1 MNIDFYGPPTDD
13 LHRESVLID
22 GAVDGRPVRFRFT
35 RNAVRSVA
43 PSAADGRDLVAR
55 LASHLTVFAAAVDR
69 KLSAAEND
77 RQAELTI
84 TEADILADAEADA
97 ETTTAYIVTGRNIPD
112 EPCGSEAEAV
122 AIARARGGS
131 AVVCYSTRGR
141 YVARQTIWPATGPV
155 FTSHD

>member
-1 MNIDFYGPPTDD
+1 MNIEFHGPPTDD
-13 LHRESVLID
+13 LHREAVLID

-35 RNAVRSVA
+35 RDAVRSVA
-43 PSAADGRDLVAR
+43 PSAADGRDLIAR
-55 LASHLTVFAAAVDR
+55 LASRLPVFAAVIDR
-69 KLSAAEND
+69 KLSAAEGD

-97 ETTTAYIVTGRNIPD
+97 ETTMTYVVTGRGIPD

-131 AVVCYSTRGR
+131 GVVCYSARGH
-141 YVARQTIWPATGPV
+141 YVARQTIWPAAGPI